1 MPDLPTNRSMKV
13 RIHGRCMVSFVR
25 AFSVV
30 AVCGV
35 AIMVASA
42 CTSPYG
48 QVLRE
53 NGRDER
59 LWDGKRIEN
68 YGFTLD
74 WTSERWP
81 PEAGR
86 AAPVMV
92 QVRGGAAQS
101 ITYSDTGDGVPNPG
115 FYLSVDNFDKLFALV
130 REMARLDMGK
140 IAVQYD
146 DSLGYPRQIIVQQ
159 PDQKTIS
166 VVVTDFEIAK

>member
-1 MPDLPTNRSMKV
+1 MKV
-13 RIHGRCMVSFVR
+13 RTNIRWIVSLVR
-25 AFSVV
+25 TFSVV

-35 AIMVASA
+35 ATMVASA

-74 WTSERWP
+74 WTFERWP

-86 AAPVMV
+86 AAPVIV

-101 ITYSDTGDGVPNPG
+101 ITYADTGNGVPNPG

-146 DSLGYPRQIIVQQ
+146 DSLGYPMQITVQQ
-159 PDQKTIS
+159 PDQKTIR